1 MQLAKGLSGN
11 SNDPAEVAQ
20 AIVDHFLPNGL
31 DTAEAYER
39 ATIVLKWEVPQNYY
53 DNGWWNLDWE
63 TIPIQVVFLLQ
74 HIARLPEFQLA

>member
-1 MQLAKGLSGN
+1 MTWHTDSLDRVLSQLSV
-11 SNDPAEVAQ
+11 DPDA
-20 AIVDHFLPNGL
+20 GL